1 MSTSPIKDDIEKPP
15 PASDMSSSYLDPPAT
30 PSKRSLSKAPSST
43 LAPSRLAQ
51 PLVSPSKRPVPQTPH
66 NAQKRATPMESSP
79 TTSAKKRKLQVDKY
93 AKMLAET
100 KALEQAEKEEQKRR
114 EEEEKRK
121 IDELLGAAD
130 DVEEEGHGNVA
141 EMLK

>member
-1 MSTSPIKDDIEKPP
+1 
-15 PASDMSSSYLDPPAT
+15 
-30 PSKRSLSKAPSST
+30 
-43 LAPSRLAQ
+43 
-51 PLVSPSKRPVPQTPH
+51 
-66 NAQKRATPMESSP
+66 MESSP

-100 KALEQAEKEEQKRR
+100 NSLEQAEKEEQKRK

-141 EMLK
+141 EMLQ